1 MIGNL
6 QELVSTQWTFATFIN
21 CFWDAALLAMVNGF
35 PETDLLNYS
44 LSRKHELNVPLF
56 QGSDRREED
65 QNPFVGD

>member
-1 MIGNL
+1 ML
-6 QELVSTQWTFATFIN
+6 HYWQWLM
-21 CFWDAALLAMVNGF
+21 DS
-35 PETDLLNYS
+35 PKTDLLNYS